1 MFLVVGI
8 PEAQRYQGMWP
19 AVHVHSHC
27 HVNWKRGRRLGESG
41 VAGAAG
47 AACGDWA
54 RRPRNVSKGTWNNLC
69 PRERRQ
75 GTRGRSAQGM
85 QLRGGQHGMRRRSTQ
100 LHYPSVA
107 VQDGATKHMPIDL
120 TICPMSIRRRKNKKK
135 SASDGWQ
142 SYRARQDS

>member
-1 MFLVVGI
+1 
-8 PEAQRYQGMWP
+8 
-19 AVHVHSHC
+19 
-27 HVNWKRGRRLGESG
+27 
-41 VAGAAG
+41 
-47 AACGDWA
+47 
-54 RRPRNVSKGTWNNLC
+54 
-69 PRERRQ
+69 
-75 GTRGRSAQGM
+75 M